1 MESAALPTLRGAMQM
16 VTGPEKC
23 KCKGVV
29 SGGGAM
35 LLFEYFILTAS

>member
-1 MESAALPTLRGAMQM
+1 MESAALTYLAWGHPM
-16 VTGPEKC
+16 VTGPG